1 MEIEDRQGRGV
12 LEVSYIY
19 ELIVTKTDSVKLGG
33 ARYSTELTEAVLV
46 QVQHDEVLQVAKT
59 VIFDLVELVAGD

>member
-1 MEIEDRQGRGV
+1 MEIEDRQGLGV
-12 LEVSYIY
+12 LKVSYIY
-19 ELIVTKTDSVKLGG
+19 ELIVTKTNGVKLSG
-33 ARYSTELTEAVLV
+33 ARYGTELTEAVLV